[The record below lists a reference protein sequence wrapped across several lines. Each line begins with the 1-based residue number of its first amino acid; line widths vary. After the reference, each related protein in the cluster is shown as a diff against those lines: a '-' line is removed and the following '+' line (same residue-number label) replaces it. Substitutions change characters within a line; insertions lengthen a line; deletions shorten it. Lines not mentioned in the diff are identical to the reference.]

1 MKNNIDTTDYNNRI
15 TMFFFDP
22 KKTHDEYRKTYSE
35 LYNNKHIEEYGIRF
49 SPLYLLREDIFFCL
63 GKSLGKNKEITFNFG
78 PANFAG
84 VILVNTAINNLV
96 NKIFNQDFRKFGLE
110 YLQIKEEWKI
120 NKIWHLRNTLIH
132 NNYGLSY
139 RCDECSSKIYFKLDS
154 KSEYLIKIDETWQ
167 RNYPSELYIINP
179 EKLHEIFENALI
191 KVKQDINENKNLQ
204 KIFLKK
210 IRLKDW
216 LIL

>member
-1 MKNNIDTTDYNNRI
+1 MKNNIDMTDLNNRLE
-15 TMFFFDP
+15 MFFFNP
-22 KKTHDEYRKTYSE
+22 KEIHAKYREKYQQ
-35 LYNNKHIEEYGIRF
+35 LYDIKHIKKYGIRF

-63 GKSLGKNKEITFNFG
+63 GKSLGKKKIKFNFG

-84 VILVNTAINNLV
+84 VILINTAINNIV
-96 NKIFNQDFRKFGLE
+96 NKLFNKDFVKFGTE
-110 YLQIKEEWKI
+110 YLEINEEWKI

-139 RCDECSSKIYFKLDS
+139 RCDKCSSKIYFKLDTNL
-154 KSEYLIKIDETWQ
+154 KDLIKIDKKWQ

-179 EKLHEIFENALI
+179 KRLHEIFENALK
-191 KVKQDINENKNLQ
+191 KVEKEINNNKKLQ
-204 KIFLKK
+204 KIFMNN